1 MMETAMGKTRR
12 ANVAKTPVSAGW
24 ISLESQLAN
33 TLQVMQEDQ
42 FLIISVKQSNRF
54 IQFAA
59 QGAHGLRA
67 EVTSNVYLSGAERW
81 TEAQLCD
88 LKALGWLEPT
98 GSPETSTPE
107 RDPDG
112 SANFICDF
120 RSPILPTAIA
130 KLSVDTLMQVMHVP
144 YPEFLEYEAFDN
156 ERNTDA
162 LPNLGLKRTI
172 RDPEIKMSVLSDRLL
187 RALQEATGLKE
198 IEYGEDGEVGFQ
210 YLSATVFVRLLG
222 QPPNIR
228 FASALI
234 TDLAETDKLLR
245 RLNEINA
252 QFGGTYFVVRNG
264 AVFAVNEIPAWP
276 FIAEHVAQSLHQFSD
291 TVAAMDDFLEAEFGD
306 HADKFVGPMSIVA
319 H

>member
-1 MMETAMGKTRR
+1 MGKDRQT
-12 ANVAKTPVSAGW
+12 NVAESPVAAGW
-24 ISLESQLAN
+24 NSLESQLAN
-33 TLQVMQEDQ
+33 TLNAMQEDQ
-42 FLIISVKQSNRF
+42 SLIIAVKQSNRF

-67 EVTSNVYLSGAERW
+67 EVTSNAYLSGAERW
-81 TEAQLCD
+81 TDTQMTA

-98 GSPETSTPE
+98 GTPETSTPE
-107 RDPDG
+107 GDPDG
-112 SANFICDF
+112 SANFFRDF
-120 RSPILPTAIA
+120 MSPIQPAEIA
-130 KLSVDTLMQVMHVP
+130 KLSVDTLMQIIQVP
-144 YPEFLEYEAFDN
+144 YPGFLEYEAFDS
-156 ERNTDA
+156 ERNTEA

-172 RDPEIKMSVLSDRLL
+172 RDPEIKMSVLADRLL
-187 RALQEATGLKE
+187 RALQEATGLAE

-210 YLSATVFVRLLG
+210 YRDAGLFVRLLG

-228 FASALI
+228 FASPLI
-234 TDLAETDKLLR
+234 TDLADTEKLLR

-276 FIAEHVAQSLHQFSD
+276 FIAEHVAQSLHQFSE
-291 TVAAMDDFLEAEFGD
+291 TVAAMDDFLEAEFG
-306 HADKFVGPMSIVA
+306 ANSSNFEGMASTLA